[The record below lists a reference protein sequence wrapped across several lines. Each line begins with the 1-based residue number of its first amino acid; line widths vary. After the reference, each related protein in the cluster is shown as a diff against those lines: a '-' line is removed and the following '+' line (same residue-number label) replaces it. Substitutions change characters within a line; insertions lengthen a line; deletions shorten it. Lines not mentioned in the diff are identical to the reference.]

1 MITNLNG
8 FWDLYYTRKNNSK
21 ITYRTKEHEENT
33 DTHRH
38 TAFLTFLNEV
48 TRSEIEEDRKPIAKL
63 PPRIVAATVA
73 TMRKPWETPP
83 VDILYNFS
91 KSFYLPKEKEAG
103 VGGNANQM

>member
-1 MITNLNG
+1 MG
-8 FWDLYYTRKNNSK
+8 FGTSTIPEKTTQKSPIEQKSMKKTHN
-21 ITYRTKEHEENT
+21 
-33 DTHRH
+33 THRH